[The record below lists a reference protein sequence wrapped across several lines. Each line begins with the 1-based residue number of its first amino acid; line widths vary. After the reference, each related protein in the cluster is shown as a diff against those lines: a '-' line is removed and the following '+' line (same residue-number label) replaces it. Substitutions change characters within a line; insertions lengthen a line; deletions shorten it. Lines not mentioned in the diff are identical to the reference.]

1 VTDRLA
7 RFTTGRRSRWV
18 VVGVWVVLMAGF
30 APLTAKLNS
39 VKVDTTTSLLP
50 PGSESGQ
57 VARLLA
63 RNFPD
68 GDKQDVI
75 LLYHRAGGLT
85 GADRERIAS
94 DARAA
99 AGIPLTGPATPAFAP
114 GPGGS
119 LRPVPRLVSSDG
131 ATAFTIVPMSAGRSE
146 QVANSIKRLRDLEVG
161 GGATGGLEYH
171 VTGSAVLLNDIN
183 NAVQSADIVLLA
195 ATVLLV
201 LALLL
206 FIYRSP
212 ILALVPLLVVIVSYV
227 IASGVVYLLARAGLQ
242 VDSTATSLLLI
253 LMFGAGTD
261 YCLLLVARYKE
272 DLHRFEDEQ
281 RALRYAIPRA
291 LPAIAASG
299 LTVAAA
305 LLTLLASELDTNR
318 TLGPVTAIGI
328 LVVLGASMTLLP
340 AILSLLGRR
349 GFWPARAQAAYDPV
363 RRGQS
368 LTIEQ
373 VRETRWAG
381 VARRVMGRPW
391 LAAGGGAA
399 LLVAAAFGL
408 LAFHGDPTPIKEF
421 RTNTDSKAGYELF
434 RRSFPVGEVA
444 PSTVVIER
452 GGGRVVASAADV
464 ALAENRLASLHGAV
478 ADVFPATPERSRD
491 GRIARLTLVLASDPL
506 RPQAGALVDEVR
518 GAVARLSPGLTV
530 LIGDGAARFRDQGVA
545 EHRDLLVIAPLVLF
559 VIFCVLIVLLRALVA
574 PVFLLAT
581 VVLSY
586 LGSMGASTLV
596 FRFVFGRHTI
606 DPLLPILAFIFLVAL
621 GVDYNIFLMSRIRE
635 EAVKRGTRDGVLR
648 GLVSTG
654 PVITSAG
661 VILAGTFLVLTT
673 LPVWLL
679 FELGFTVAFGVL
691 ADTFLVRSAIV
702 PAVTTLLG
710 DRIWWPSGPRA
721 GTRGLS
727 GVIDD
732 SNPAH
737 PAPAQAPPEVQVS
750 A

>member
-1 VTDRLA
+1 MGT
-7 RFTTGRRSRWV
+7 WIV
-18 VVGVWVVLMAGF
+18 VMLGF

-50 PGSESGQ
+50 PGSQSGQ
-57 VARLLA
+57 VAKLLA
-63 RNFPD
+63 HNFPD

-85 GADRERIAS
+85 AADRERIAA

-99 AGIPLTGPATPAFAP
+99 AGVPLTGQATPAFVT
-114 GPGGS
+114 GPGGG
-119 LRPVPRLVSSDG
+119 LVAVPRLVSSDG
-131 ATAFTIVPMSAGRSE
+131 ATAFTIVPMSSGRSE
-146 QVANSIKRLRDLEVG
+146 QVANSIKRLRALG

-183 NAVQSADIVLLA
+183 NAVQGADKALLA

-212 ILALVPLLVVIVSYV
+212 ILALIPLLVVIVSYV

-272 DLHRFEDEQ
+272 DLRRFEDEQ
-281 RALRYAIPRA
+281 RALRHAIPRA

-299 LTVAAA
+299 MTVAAA
-305 LLTLLASELDTNR
+305 LLTLLASRLDTNR

-349 GFWPARAQAAYDPV
+349 AFWPARGQTAYDSV
-363 RRGQS
+363 SRGQS
-368 LTIEQ
+368 LTNVQ
-373 VRETRWAG
+373 VQRARWAG
-381 VARRVMGRPW
+381 VARWVMGRPA

-399 LLVAAAFGL
+399 LLVAGAFGL
-408 LAFHGDPTPIKEF
+408 LAFHADPTPIKEF

-444 PSTVVIER
+444 PSTVLISRR
-452 GGGRVVASAADV
+452 GEGAVASASDV
-464 ALAENRLASLHGAV
+464 SLVEHRLSSLRGAV
-478 ADVFPATPERSRD
+478 ADVFPATPARSRD
-491 GRIARLTLVLASDPL
+491 GRIARLTLVLTGDPV

-518 GAVARLSPGLTV
+518 AAVARLAPGLTV
-530 LIGDGAARFRDQGVA
+530 LVGDGAARFRDQGVA
-545 EHRDLLVIAPLVLF
+545 EHRDLLVVAPLVLL
-559 VIFCVLIVLLRALVA
+559 VIFCVLLLLLRALVA

-586 LGSMGASTLV
+586 LGSMGISTLV
-596 FRFVFGRHTI
+596 FRFVFARHTI

-691 ADTFLVRSAIV
+691 LDTFLVRSAIV
-702 PAVTTLLG
+702 PAVTTMLG
-710 DRIWWPSGPRA
+710 DRIWWPSSPRA

-727 GVIDD
+727 GVIEV
-732 SNPAH
+732 PAEASE
-737 PAPAQAPPEVQVS
+737 APAEVHLS

>member
-1 VTDRLA
+1 MSGRLA
-7 RFTTGRRSRWV
+7 GIVTGRRSRWA
-18 VVGVWVVLMAGF
+18 VVGVWVVLLFAF

-57 VARLLA
+57 VAKLLA

-85 GADRERIAS
+85 AADHRRIFD

-99 AGIPLTGPATPAFAP
+99 AGIPLTGRATPAFVP
-114 GPGGS
+114 GPGAAFTA
-119 LRPVPRLVSSDG
+119 VPRLVSSDG

-146 QVANSIKRLRDLEVG
+146 QVANSVKRLRALG
-161 GGATGGLEYH
+161 GGAIGGLEYH

-183 NAVQSADIVLLA
+183 NAVQGADVILLA

-212 ILALVPLLVVIVSYV
+212 ILAFVPLLVVIVSYV
-227 IASGVVYLLARAGLQ
+227 IASGIVYLLARAGLQ

-305 LLTLLASELDTNR
+305 LLTLLASQQATNR

-328 LVVLGASMTLLP
+328 VVVLSASMTLLP

-349 GFWPARAQAAYDPV
+349 GFWPARGQAEYDPL
-363 RRGQS
+363 RGGQS
-368 LTIEQ
+368 LTVVQ
-373 VRETRWAG
+373 VQQARWAG
-381 VARRVMGRPW
+381 VARRVMAKPW
-391 LAAGGGAA
+391 AAAGGGAA
-399 LLVAAAFGL
+399 LLVAGAFGL

-421 RTNTDSKAGYELF
+421 RTNTDSKAGYERF
-434 RRSFPVGEVA
+434 RSSFPPGEVSPSTVLISRDGGVA
-444 PSTVVIER
+444 PSASDVASVER
-452 GGGRVVASAADV
+452 RLSSLTGVVAS
-464 ALAENRLASLHGAV
+464 
-478 ADVFPATPERSRD
+478 VFPAADSRSRD
-491 GRIARLTLVLASDPL
+491 GRIVRLTLVLAADPV
-506 RPQAGALVDEVR
+506 RPQAADLVPRVR
-518 GAVARLSPGLTV
+518 AAVVHLAPGLTV
-530 LIGDGAARFRDQGVA
+530 LIGDGAARFHDQGVA
-545 EHRDLLVIAPLVLF
+545 EHRDLLVVAPLVLL
-559 VIFCVLIVLLRALVA
+559 VIFCVLVVLLRALVA
-574 PVFLLAT
+574 PLFLLGT

-586 LGSMGASTLV
+586 LGSMGVASLI
-596 FRFVFGRHTI
+596 FRVVFGRTGI
-606 DPLLPILAFIFLVAL
+606 DPLLLILSFIFLVAL

-635 EAVKRGTRDGVLR
+635 EAVKRGTRNGVLR

-679 FELGFTVAFGVL
+679 FELGFAVALGVL
-691 ADTFLVRSAIV
+691 VDTFLVRSAIV
-702 PAVTTLLG
+702 PAVTTLAG
-710 DRIWWPSGPRA
+710 DRIWWPSSPRA

-727 GVIDD
+727 GVIEVPVAAAET
-732 SNPAH
+732 PA
-737 PAPAQAPPEVQVS
+737 APS
-750 A
+750 AEAASPVG

>member
-1 VTDRLA
+1 VTKRLA
-7 RFTTGRRSRWV
+7 GIVTGRRSRWA
-18 VVGVWVVLMAGF
+18 VVGAWVILLLGF

-50 PGSESGQ
+50 PGSESGH
-57 VARLLA
+57 VAKLLA
-63 RNFPD
+63 QNFPD
-68 GDKQDVI
+68 ADKQDVI
-75 LLYHRAGGLT
+75 LLYHRPGGLT
-85 GADRERIAS
+85 AADRRRIFD
-94 DARAA
+94 DARGA
-99 AGIPLTGPATPAFAP
+99 AGIPLTGPATPAFVP
-114 GPGGS
+114 GPGGAFNA
-119 LRPVPRLVSSDG
+119 VPRLVSSDG

-146 QVANSIKRLRDLEVG
+146 QVANSVKRLRALG

-183 NAVQSADIVLLA
+183 NAVQGADVILLA

-212 ILALVPLLVVIVSYV
+212 ILAFVPLLVVIVSYV
-227 IASGVVYLLARAGLQ
+227 IASGIVYLLARAGLQ

-305 LLTLLASELDTNR
+305 LLTLLASQQATNR

-328 LVVLGASMTLLP
+328 VVVLGASMTLLP

-349 GFWPARAQAAYDPV
+349 GFWPARGQAEYDPL
-363 RRGQS
+363 RGGES
-368 LTIEQ
+368 LTVVQ
-373 VRETRWAG
+373 VQQARWAG
-381 VARRVMGRPW
+381 VARRVMAKPW
-391 LAAGGGAA
+391 AAAGGGAG
-399 LLVAAAFGL
+399 LLVAGAFGL
-408 LAFHGDPTPIKEF
+408 LAFHADPTPIKEF

-434 RRSFPVGEVA
+434 RTSFPPGEVA
-444 PSTVVIER
+444 PSTVLISR
-452 GGGRVVASAADV
+452 SGGGIPTAADV
-464 ALAENRLASLHGAV
+464 ALVSRRLASLRGVV
-478 ADVFPATPERSRD
+478 AGVFPAAEPRSRD
-491 GRIARLTLVLASDPL
+491 GRFARLTLVLAGDPV
-506 RPQAGALVDEVR
+506 RPQAADLVPRVR
-518 GAVARLSPGLTV
+518 SAVARLPGLTV
-530 LIGDGAARFRDQGVA
+530 LIGDGAARFHDQGVA
-545 EHRDLLVIAPLVLF
+545 EHRDLLVVAPLVLL
-559 VIFCVLIVLLRALVA
+559 VIFCVLVVLLRALVA
-574 PVFLLAT
+574 PLFLLAT

-586 LGSMGASTLV
+586 LGSMGISSLV
-596 FRFVFGRHTI
+596 FRVVFGRTGI
-606 DPLLPILAFIFLVAL
+606 DPLLLILSFIFLVAL

-635 EAVKRGTRDGVLR
+635 EAVKRGTRNGVLR

-679 FELGFTVAFGVL
+679 FELGFAVAFGVL
-691 ADTFLVRSAIV
+691 VDTFLVRSAIV
-702 PAVTTLLG
+702 PALTTLAG
-710 DRIWWPSGPRA
+710 DRIWWPSSPRA

-727 GVIDD
+727 GVIELPV
-732 SNPAH
+732 PAAETGGPRSTE
-737 PAPAQAPPEVQVS
+737 PASPVS
-750 A
+750 